1 MNLQYQAYY
10 DTPIHFVTKNP
21 KSGSIQ
27 DIDGLLK
34 HPDYSINHR
43 YPDLIILKLTKPIKV
58 NIEGFK
64 SIPSAYYNQ
73 FFNQKLKNE
82 EIEKQ
87 QYRPQDRL
95 QRTTAFGVPCFT
107 QGSYLENSQFF
118 FKSQL
123 VEIMSDSNCKPLLTE
138 ILRDH

>member
-1 MNLQYQAYY
+1 MNLQYRAYY
-10 DTPIHFVTKNP
+10 DTPIHIVTKNP

-43 YPDLIILKLTKPIKV
+43 YPDLIILKLKKPIKV

-73 FFNQKLKNE
+73 FFNQKLNFE
-82 EIEKQ
+82 EIKRE
-87 QYRPQDRL
+87 QYYPQDCRGKYML
-95 QRTTAFGVPCFT
+95 ISIRCSVPSTDQAIPICF
-107 QGSYLENSQFF
+107 YLR
-118 FKSQL
+118 
-123 VEIMSDSNCKPLLTE
+123 
-138 ILRDH
+138 IL